1 MKRTLSVLAISM
13 IVLLSL
19 AAKAQSGATTGT
31 ITDNSLI
38 FKGYYQ
44 GSTQPSGG
52 GQGSEDKSISLTFYN
67 KDGQDINHDHQGG
80 STGTKV
86 QAGTSHQ
93 DSNTDTIFT
102 WTMEGKTASEVTL
115 RFTFSTMQ
123 AQVNGKYFRPTYTIT
138 MLQNPTLI
146 NAKVTTTTTTYR
158 RKKNNY
164 SNWERYGS
172 PQTSNSQAQENYG
185 DDPFYSANSIVVGNG
200 NPQFTGTKAGPSDT
214 EFLEAYSNANYIGG
228 LSDYAQ
234 EQTTQGEVTSSGN
247 YYYRTDTTT
256 SKTINSW
263 TRSGTCTLNVSDYE
277 KDKPGDYVYSC
288 WVIAE
293 VTVE

>member
-52 GQGSEDKSISLTFYN
+52 GQGSDDKSITLTFYN

-93 DSNTDTIFT
+93 DSNTDTIFR

-138 MLQNPTLI
+138 MLQNPTSI
-146 NAKVTTTTTTYR
+146 SATVRTTTTTYR
-158 RKKNNY
+158 KRKNG
-164 SNWERYGS
+164 SNWSNRGTDTNTS
-172 PQTSNSQAQENYG
+172 QTQEVYS

-214 EFLEAYSNANYIGG
+214 EFLEAYSNASYIGG
-228 LSDYAQ
+228 LSEYSQ
-234 EQTTQGEVTSSGN
+234 EQTSREEYTEGN
-247 YYYRTDTTT
+247 YDYRKDITT

>member
-19 AAKAQSGATTGT
+19 AAKAQSGETTGT

-52 GQGSEDKSISLTFYN
+52 GQGSEDKSITLTFFN

-86 QAGTSHQ
+86 QADTSHQ

-102 WTMEGKTASEVTL
+102 WIMEGKTASEVTL

-123 AQVNGKYFRPTYTIT
+123 AQVNGKYFRPTYTLT
-138 MLQNPTLI
+138 MTQD
-146 NAKVTTTTTTYR
+146 VTEVTSKTETYR
-158 RKKNNY
+158 VV
-164 SNWERYGS
+164 ERSYDNQVTWTENSRSYQGS
-172 PQTSNSQAQENYG
+172 SGSSSADYN
-185 DDPFYSANSIVVGNG
+185 DDPFYSSTSRTIGATKPENPSNS
-200 NPQFTGTKAGPSDT
+200 
-214 EFLEAYSNANYIGG
+214 EYLETQTIEYIGS
-228 LSDYAQ
+228 LSEFQATTIVYGTAQ
-234 EQTTQGEVTSSGN
+234 SKGKGN
-247 YYYRTDTTT
+247 NRYYERTNTE
-256 SKTINSW
+256 TIKSVQAW